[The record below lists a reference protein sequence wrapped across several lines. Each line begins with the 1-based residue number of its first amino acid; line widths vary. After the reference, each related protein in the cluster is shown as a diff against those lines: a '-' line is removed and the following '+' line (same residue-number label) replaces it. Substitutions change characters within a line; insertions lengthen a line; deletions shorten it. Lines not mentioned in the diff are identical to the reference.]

1 MRKTGWV
8 VLAVLL
14 AGLSSPVVD
23 ARAAESEFDD
33 EPLFPV
39 GGIIRLVSGMFQVGG
54 VKPEKPI
61 QPEKPVQPE
70 QPIQPP
76 GAVPTPPPG
85 AAPPYESVAMLTP
98 EQREERIR
106 QMISETRA
114 PAAQGATGADAA
126 IQGGTDTAQ
135 VLSQAGNVQNVEVQR
150 RNPVTFDPH
159 IRGYKAGQI
168 YAQANGVYWMS
179 ARPDLDTMLN
189 KIDPGMVQDVVVL
202 PGPYG
207 LRYGPGFAFV
217 DVERAPTERH
227 ADGFQA
233 HFDTSGNLRTNGGQL
248 YGRETIFG
256 GSRDWGFRFSYG
268 NRKGSDYEAGNDLK
282 IPSSYHNQDFW
293 GEVSYDINP
302 YQHVDFAFQR
312 LDQTNTEYPGQFF
325 DIDFLATYGL
335 ETQVVDEDP
344 SAPWSKLVVGTWY
357 NRTRFAGDT
366 SGKTNPLFPVLNRV
380 NVALDHEFGD
390 PVGTNHLNGNT
401 VGGLS
406 TSGVRAAV
414 SFGEP
419 DEGQL
424 TIGTD
429 FRYLTQVLREFFS
442 ITGPSSPIDFST
454 NMPHAWMADPGLYA
468 EWSRAFTEAWT
479 LSLGGRVDF
488 TRTTARAGDLRPEFE
503 SSLPGWD
510 EFLTQDDILYAFY
523 LSNKLKLNEHWTLSG
538 GLGHAQ
544 RPPTLIERYADGL
557 FLSLM
562 QSGFTR
568 VIGDPRLRPE
578 RDWQVDVGLGA
589 EYEKFRGRANYFYA
603 WVEDYVTFFDDT
615 VIEFSDARLLRY
627 MNTGLA
633 TLTGFE
639 WIGEYDLAPRLSP
652 FAKMSYVEGRDQTLG
667 APLPMIPP
675 LESTVGL
682 RLHDP
687 DQGRR
692 WGIEL
697 AARMVHAQHRLGTIR
712 LGGVPEVVEE
722 ATPGFTVWSLRGYYN
737 FHKNLNVVAG
747 IDNLFD
753 RTYQEHL
760 DLRLLGPDYFPG
772 PPTRVLEPGF
782 TPYLSVRWIF

>member
-1 MRKTGWV
+1 MKKTGCV
-8 VLAVLL
+8 VLAILL
-14 AGLSSPVVD
+14 TGLSSLVVD
-23 ARAAESEFDD
+23 VRAADSEFDD

-39 GGIIRLVSGMFQVGG
+39 GGIIRLVSGMFQVSG
-54 VKPEKPI
+54 
-61 QPEKPVQPE
+61 QPVQP
-70 QPIQPP
+70 QPVTDEAPA
-76 GAVPTPPPG
+76 GPTSLTLAERAFGSTPKLLDTLARTPSPVKEG
-85 AAPPYESVAMLTP
+85 MSASESAARAKSDLSEALAASDNVQSVA
-98 EQREERIR
+98 
-106 QMISETRA
+106 
-114 PAAQGATGADAA
+114 
-126 IQGGTDTAQ
+126 
-135 VLSQAGNVQNVEVQR
+135 VQR

-168 YAQANGVYWMS
+168 YAQANGVYWTP

-189 KIDPGMVQDVVVL
+189 KIDPGMVGDVVVL

-217 DVERAPTERH
+217 DVQRTPTERH

-233 HFDTSGNLRTNGGQL
+233 HFDSSGNLRTNGGQL
-248 YGRETIFG
+248 YGRETVYG
-256 GSRDWGFRFSYG
+256 GGRDWGFRFSYG
-268 NRKGSDYEAGNDLK
+268 DRKGSDYEAGNDLK

-293 GEVSYDINP
+293 GELSYDINP
-302 YQHVDFAFQR
+302 YQRIDFAFQR
-312 LDQTNTEYPGQFF
+312 LDQTDTEYPGQFF
-325 DIDFLATYGL
+325 DVDFLATYGF

-344 SAPWSKLVVGTWY
+344 SAPWSKLVVGAWH

-366 SGKTNPLFPVLNRV
+366 SRKNNNPLFPVMQRV
-380 NVALDHEFGD
+380 NYALDQEIGGTNFLSGNTSGA
-390 PVGTNHLNGNT
+390 VGT
-401 VGGLS
+401 
-406 TSGVRAAV
+406 SGIRSAIT
-414 SFGEP
+414 FGEV
-419 DEGQL
+419 ESGQF
-424 TIGTD
+424 TVGTD
-429 FRYLTQVLREFFS
+429 FRYLTQVIRENFA
-442 ITGPSSPIDFST
+442 ITGTNPEIDFST

-468 EWSRAFTEAWT
+468 EWSEAVTDAWT
-479 LSLGGRVDF
+479 LSLGGRLDF

-510 EFLTQDDILYAFY
+510 EFLTQDDVLYAFY
-523 LSNKLKLNEHWTLSG
+523 LSNKLKVNEHWTLSG
-538 GLGHAQ
+538 GVGHGQ

-568 VIGDPRLRPE
+568 MIGDPRLRPE
-578 RDWQVDVGLGA
+578 RDWQVDVGLSA

-603 WVEDYVTFFDDT
+603 WVDDYITFNDET
-615 VIEFSDARLLRY
+615 VVDFSDARLLRY
-627 MNTGLA
+627 MNTSLG

-639 WIGEYDLAPRLSP
+639 WTGEYDLAPRLSP
-652 FAKMSYVEGRDQTLG
+652 FAKMSYVEGRDQGLH

-697 AARMVHAQHRLGTIR
+697 AARMVHSQHRLGTIR
-712 LGGVPEVVEE
+712 LGGAPEVIEE
-722 ATPGFTVWSLRGYYN
+722 ATPGFTVWGLRGYYN

-760 DLRLLGPDYFPG
+760 DLRLRGPIGYAVDHPT
-772 PPTRVLEPGF
+772 TRVLEPGF
-782 TPYLSVRWIF
+782 TPYFGVRWIF